1 MMLKKQTLRVSA
13 FLLHDVKVKIH
24 ESKGQRLIT
33 IKQREFN
40 FKQHNKAIHF
50 WIFLLLI
57 HHVIY

>member
-40 FKQHNKAIHF
+40 FKQQKETK
-50 WIFLLLI
+50 
-57 HHVIY
+57 